1 MTVEDPDRTEQ
12 KAQVADA
19 SPLAFDLSMQSDPGT
34 ERSNNEDSCSQLIE
48 SATTAIF
55 AIADG
60 VGGYEGGEV
69 ASAMAVE
76 VTLDAWRDTPISWTP
91 AKRLYRAVQRAN
103 IEIHNR
109 ALAVPELSYMAT
121 TLTAAAVVD
130 GVLYVSHVGDCRV
143 YLVRHDRIKQLT
155 KDHTVVAERVRLG
168 LLTSARARKHPN
180 RSTLSRSLGRELI
193 VSIDRITIP
202 LRQNDRLILCSDGLY
217 NVLDDHELEHLSRG
231 IDAASACRI
240 LIDNANQRGSADNIT
255 AAVFLM
261 TGSTPDSSRVSL
273 PSKIARAFFSIVNRT
288 RPDRT
293 PARIASKV

>member
-1 MTVEDPDRTEQ
+1 MTVEDPDRT
-12 KAQVADA
+12 AQEAQA
-19 SPLAFDLSMQSDPGT
+19 AEGAQFAFDFSMHSDTGT
-34 ERSNNEDSCSQLIE
+34 QRSNNEDSCKQLVE
-48 SATTAIF
+48 NATTAIF

-109 ALAVPELSYMAT
+109 ALAVPELRYMAS

-130 GVLYVSHVGDCRV
+130 GILYISHVGDCRL
-143 YLVRHDRIKQLT
+143 YLIRHDRIKQLT

-168 LLTSARARKHPN
+168 TLTSARARKHPN

-193 VSIDRITIP
+193 VSIDRITMP

-217 NVLDDHELEHLSRG
+217 NVLDDRELEHLSRG
-231 IDAASACRI
+231 LDAASACRI
-240 LIDNANQRGSADNIT
+240 LIDNANQRGTADNIT

-261 TGSTPDSSRVSL
+261 NGSTPNSSRTTL
-273 PSKIARAFFSIVNRT
+273 PSIIARAFFSLINRK

-293 PARIASKV
+293 PARIVSQV